1 MVSAIVAI
9 VFVVTSANA
18 TNSPQNPV
26 ARNQSSP
33 AKHIARRSLN
43 KIHYHVFHIVAQ
55 DQKSANVTNAKT
67 ILVTATKSTT
77 KVKSV
82 NTMATIKVVVPG
94 KNNKAT
100 SSVKGTA
107 NNATATTSRGTAVAQ
122 VVIIS
127 NVEKVTE
134 NQTNGNQ
141 SIKKQNHKNRKL
153 LIKPVSRKCRDGYII
168 TSTGDCKPIFQ
179 DE

>member
-1 MVSAIVAI
+1 
-9 VFVVTSANA
+9 
-18 TNSPQNPV
+18 
-26 ARNQSSP
+26 
-33 AKHIARRSLN
+33 
-43 KIHYHVFHIVAQ
+43 
-55 DQKSANVTNAKT
+55 
-67 ILVTATKSTT
+67 
-77 KVKSV
+77 
-82 NTMATIKVVVPG
+82 MATIKVVVPG

-107 NNATATTSRGTAVAQ
+107 NNATAKTSIGGTAVAQ

-141 SIKKQNHKNRKL
+141 SMKKQNHKNRKL

-168 TSTGDCKPIFQ
+168 TSSGDCKPIFQ